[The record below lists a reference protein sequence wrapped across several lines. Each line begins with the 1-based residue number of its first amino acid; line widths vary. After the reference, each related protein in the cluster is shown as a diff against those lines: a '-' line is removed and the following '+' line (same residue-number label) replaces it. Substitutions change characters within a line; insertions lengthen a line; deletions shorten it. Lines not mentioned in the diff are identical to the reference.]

1 MVGGRAY
8 LVAYVRPREYS
19 HLTLSTRNLPRA
31 LILYMGSTQIG
42 NIKELEHDTLDLM
55 FKFSVRLPPVVLV

>member
-8 LVAYVRPREYS
+8 LVAYVRPLQYS